1 MTTVKANGSSIPSL
15 YTERLK
21 LIATSNIAWNMEFSV
36 IFFELK
42 FFSSVPES
50 KTVVFIEQW
59 RVKLKLFQPFH
70 NFVHDVI
77 CQVHINVFQVRN
89 FLLVF
94 ISLLCSFITNP
105 SSSWLFCLKNI
116 YNETIILTIKLL
128 HTKS

>member
-1 MTTVKANGSSIPSL
+1 MTTVQANGSSIPSL

-36 IFFELK
+36 IFFEL
-42 FFSSVPES
+42 SVPES

-105 SSSWLFCLKNI
+105 SSSWLFCLKNKII